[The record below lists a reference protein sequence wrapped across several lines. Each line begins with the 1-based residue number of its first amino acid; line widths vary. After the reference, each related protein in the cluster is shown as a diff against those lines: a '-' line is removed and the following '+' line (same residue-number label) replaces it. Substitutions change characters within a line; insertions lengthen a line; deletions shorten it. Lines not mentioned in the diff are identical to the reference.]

1 MELRLACCAL
11 AVHDLDEAIGF
22 YRDVLGFEVRDDG
35 QVVSVSPPS
44 QPEPRIVLARPDMR
58 EDWLPVRLTF
68 VTDDCDATFE
78 HIEATGAEVL
88 QEPIDRPQGV
98 RDCAFFDPSGNML
111 RFSQKRVVD
120 ALPG

>member
-1 MELRLACCAL
+1 MDLRLACCAL

-35 QVVSVSPPS
+35 QVVSVGSPS
-44 QPEPRIVLARPDMR
+44 QPELRIVLARPDVR

-68 VTDDCDATFE
+68 VTENCDATFE

-111 RFSQKRVVD
+111 RFSQKRV
-120 ALPG
+120 LPG